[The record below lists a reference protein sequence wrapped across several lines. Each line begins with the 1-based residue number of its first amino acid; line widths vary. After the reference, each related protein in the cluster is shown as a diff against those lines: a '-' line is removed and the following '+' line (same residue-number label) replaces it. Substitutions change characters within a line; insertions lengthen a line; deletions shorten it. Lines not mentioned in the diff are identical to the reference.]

1 VKGPF
6 SFMLLSN
13 TAGDGSKASGGDFG
27 GIAGRGL
34 EFIYPS

>member
-13 TAGDGSKASGGDFG
+13 TAGDGSKASGGDLG
-27 GIAGRGL
+27 GIVGGRR